1 MFTPKTNI
9 LYSNVYDL
17 MGGLIA
23 AAMFSVVED
32 MWSVAEAMWSNAE
45 AM

>member
-9 LYSNVYDL
+9 LYSNVYDWT
-17 MGGLIA
+17 GGLSA
-23 AAMFSVVED
+23 AAMFSVVEA